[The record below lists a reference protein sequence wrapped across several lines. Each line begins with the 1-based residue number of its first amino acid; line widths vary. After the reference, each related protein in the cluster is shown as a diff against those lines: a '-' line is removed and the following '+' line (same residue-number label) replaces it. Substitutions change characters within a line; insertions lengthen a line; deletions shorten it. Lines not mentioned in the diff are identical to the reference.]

1 VILSH
6 FTFLCLIDVAGS
18 DLDFALVG
26 GNEVAHN
33 PLRKIASSL
42 RNKRMASFMNVIEHT
57 RGERTLVILLPS
69 HSLLASA
76 DCQVHGHQDR
86 D

>member
-1 VILSH
+1 
-6 FTFLCLIDVAGS
+6 
-18 DLDFALVG
+18 LDFALVG

-57 RGERTLVILLPS
+57 RGERVFFLLV
-69 HSLLASA
+69 SLF
-76 DCQVHGHQDR
+76 C
-86 D
+86 